1 MKRCSEDDITYQ
13 NSTGAYYGSHLPKAS
28 GGNRSVRRRFPSLS
42 PRADL
47 RILGHYAYV
56 DSCPYAP
63 ASPR

>member
-1 MKRCSEDDITYQ
+1 MKRSSEVDITDQ
-13 NSTGAYYGSHLPKAS
+13 NSSPKAS
-28 GGNRSVRRRFPSLS
+28 GDNRSVRRRFPSLS

-47 RILGHYAYV
+47 KILGHYAYV